1 MKSVLFAAV
10 SLSLAVAQSQQLTPT
25 VTGAP
30 YSADQVQERSVVEN
44 GQLVTSAAVIIGHF
58 YRDSRGRTRTESALK
73 TGPWRIEIHDPVA
86 GVAYLLDEKT
96 KVAYRTRISTTAP
109 ARNPRATVVSLG
121 TQTIDGLVAEGI
133 LTIYPALSVE
143 TWDSVELK
151 VTVLTKSSNG
161 YSSRLVN
168 LKREEPD
175 VALFRPPAE
184 YAIVD
189 Q

>member
-44 GQLVTSAAVIIGHF
+44 GQLVTNTAVIGHF
-58 YRDSRGRTRTESALK
+58 YRDSQGRTRTESALK
-73 TGPWRIEIHDPVA
+73 NTPAWRIEIQDPVA
-86 GVAYLLDEKT
+86 GLAYVLDEKT
-96 KVAYRTRISTTAP
+96 KMAYRTRISTTAP
-109 ARNPRATVVSLG
+109 ARNPRATVVNLG

-133 LTIYPALSVE
+133 LTTYPALSVE

-184 YAIVD
+184 YTIVD